1 MSEITKITAQK
12 RRGRYNIF
20 IDGTYAF
27 PVSETTLVDY
37 RLAKGM
43 VLTAE
48 TVAQIKSSEVT
59 AMGLEIGLTYI
70 SHQSR
75 TSKEVSDRL
84 AKEDLPADVIQ
95 KVLTRLTDLG
105 FLNDA
110 DYAHRYIEE
119 HLKMGELGPRTLQHK
134 LQQKGLKPDLLANEL
149 AAIPTTAWL
158 DAAVRAGQKNLRHHQ
173 HRAYKDQLQRL
184 RVALMQKGFDDT
196 TIQTAIATIDPQP
209 DPEAESDLLKLEA
222 AKQWRLKA
230 KYDDRE
236 RKQKVKTTLF
246 RKGFDVEAIDEV
258 LDDLAES

>member
-1 MSEITKITAQK
+1 M
-12 RRGRYNIF
+12 
-20 IDGTYAF
+20 
-27 PVSETTLVDY
+27 
-37 RLAKGM
+37 
-43 VLTAE
+43 
-48 TVAQIKSSEVT
+48 
-59 AMGLEIGLTYI
+59 
-70 SHQSR
+70 
-75 TSKEVSDRL
+75 
-84 AKEDLPADVIQ
+84 
-95 KVLTRLTDLG
+95 
-105 FLNDA
+105 
-110 DYAHRYIEE
+110 
-119 HLKMGELGPRTLQHK
+119 
-134 LQQKGLKPDLLANEL
+134 LANEL